1 MRPDVGHGHR
11 ACAQLCILGGIPPV
25 LVTTDAEGRDMHHV
39 LASPDGGRINDAVAP
54 FAAEPV
60 EVRGRLVRR
69 GDLHV
74 RSTAGLDRTKR
85 GAS

>member
-1 MRPDVGHGHR
+1 MRPGVGHGHR

-25 LVTTDAEGRDMHHV
+25 LVTIGADGRETHYL
-39 LASPDGGRINDAVAP
+39 LASTAGAKVNVAVAP

-69 GDLHV
+69 GDLNVLHV
-74 RSTAGLDRTKR
+74 DPAEIRRR
-85 GAS
+85 